1 MLRSKK
7 QSKPVVMPPP
17 SPFDDPASIGNILLT
32 LGKITKEQLFAA
44 VGRQA
49 QFNEALLGALLR
61 EMGVINAD
69 DIAQAMKIQEK
80 MRKGDELAAALDVLD
95 AKTADFKKCQDELRG
110 AIDKSKQRRRD
121 KGEESG
127 LFLLPPHLQKA

>member
-1 MLRSKK
+1 MVVMLRRKK
-7 QSKPVVMPPP
+7 PLEVPKN
-17 SPFDDPASIGNILLT
+17 PFDDPASLGNILMS

-61 EMGVINAD
+61 EMGIIGAD
-69 DIAQAMKIQEK
+69 DIAQALKIQEK
-80 MRKGDELAAALDVLD
+80 MRSGEQLSAALDVLD
-95 AKTADFKKCQDELRG
+95 AKTAEFGKCQGELAKVIEQGR
-110 AIDKSKQRRRD
+110 QRQRE

-127 LFLLPPHLQKA
+127 LFLLPSSLQKA